1 MSDSSEDWPEPVSS
15 LQSMQLD
22 LPPSCI
28 EFCPAAPSYFLI
40 GTYNLEGYE
49 GPAAAAS
56 QTTEAKEE
64 VTELQDEGHN
74 TDNDDKTEAS
84 VTGGEK
90 KGPQNRDG
98 SILTFHLVDNQ
109 L

>member
-1 MSDSSEDWPEPVSS
+1 MGDSSENWPEPVSS
-15 LQSMQLD
+15 LHSIQLD

-28 EFCPAAPSYFLI
+28 EFCPSAPSYFLI

-56 QTTEAKEE
+56 QSTEAKEVE
-64 VTELQDEGHN
+64 EQDEEH
-74 TDNDDKTEAS
+74 DDHDDSEA
-84 VTGGEK
+84 TMTGEK

-98 SILTFHLVDNQ
+98 SILTFQLVD
-109 L
+109 